1 MPTIIDRYMLR
12 QFVQVMIICF
22 LSLIGLYIVI
32 DAFGNLD
39 HFVDYAEDHGSLLGA
54 LAGYYSYRAIMFFD
68 RTSGILTLIAVMF
81 TVTWI
86 QRHHEMT
93 ALLAAGVTRIRVLRP
108 VLIAAIGVSL
118 VAAANREVIMPTIRH
133 QLSLD
138 SKNLGGQQ
146 EALMQAR
153 FDSNDI
159 LIGGEKIVPSE
170 QVIKNAKFVLPRHL
184 DRFGKQISAAEARF
198 LPATGTMPS
207 GYLLTGVTQ
216 PKGLLKQPSMLD
228 ADSKPVIVTP
238 PGNDWLKGDQLFV
251 VSGMSFE
258 FLAAGSTWRDFAS
271 TREMIRELRNPSTD
285 LGADVRVAIHTR
297 FLQPFMDTT
306 LLFLGLPFVITRTN
320 RNPFIA
326 IGLCLAVVTV
336 FMCVV
341 LGCQSLGTG
350 GWLNPPLAAWLP
362 LIIFGPVAAAMSDS
376 LQQ

>member
-1 MPTIIDRYMLR
+1 
-12 QFVQVMIICF
+12 
-22 LSLIGLYIVI
+22 
-32 DAFGNLD
+32 
-39 HFVDYAEDHGSLLGA
+39 
-54 LAGYYSYRAIMFFD
+54 
-68 RTSGILTLIAVMF
+68 
-81 TVTWI
+81 
-86 QRHHEMT
+86 
-93 ALLAAGVTRIRVLRP
+93 LRP

-118 VAAANREVIMPTIRH
+118 VAAANREVIMPTIRQ

-153 FDSNDI
+153 FDSNYI

-198 LPATGTMPS
+198 LPATGKMPS

-228 ADSKPVIVTP
+228 GESKPVIITP

-320 RNPFIA
+320 RNPFVA

-350 GWLNPPLAAWLP
+350 GWMNPPLAAWLP
-362 LIIFGPVAAAMSDS
+362 LIIFGPVAAAMSDTISCSS
-376 LQQ
+376 LCWLAMEYSRSTRTYSAPKIVTRLA

>member
-12 QFVQVMIICF
+12 QFVQVMVICF

-39 HFVDYAEDHGSLLGA
+39 HFVDYADDHGSLLGA
-54 LAGYYSYRAIMFFD
+54 LAGYYSYRAIAFFD

-93 ALLAAGVTRIRVLRP
+93 ALLAAGVTRFRVLRP

-118 VAAANREVIMPTIRH
+118 VAAANREVIMPTIRQ

-153 FDSNDI
+153 FDSNYI

-198 LPATGTMPS
+198 LPATGKMPS

-228 ADSKPVIVTP
+228 GESKPVIITP

-320 RNPFIA
+320 RNPFVA

-350 GWLNPPLAAWLP
+350 GWMNPPLAAWLP